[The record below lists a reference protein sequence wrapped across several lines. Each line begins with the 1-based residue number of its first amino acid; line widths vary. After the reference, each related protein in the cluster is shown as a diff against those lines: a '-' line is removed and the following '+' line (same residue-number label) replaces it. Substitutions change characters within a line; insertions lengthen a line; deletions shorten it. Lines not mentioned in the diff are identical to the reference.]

1 MNQSNIKYHIIAL
14 LEAEGVK
21 FASVGHRDRLVA
33 RIVALFVQECAGVIS
48 GRERVGD
55 GEAD

>member
-33 RIVALFVQECAGVIS
+33 RIVALFVQECAGVIA

-55 GEAD
+55 GDV

>member
-1 MNQSNIKYHIIAL
+1 MNQTNVKYQVLAL

-21 FASVGHRDRLVA
+21 FASVGHRDRFVA
-33 RIVALFVQECAGVIS
+33 RIVALFVQECAGVIA